1 MSALLPTALEIVI
14 SDLRV
19 GKPAVLPT
27 ETVYGLAARA
37 DDPMAIDAIYR
48 LKGRDDDKPLAL
60 CVTSISQA
68 QRFADL
74 PTLAIDMLERLWPGP
89 LTVVAPAIPGAP
101 LDRRM
106 MATDGT
112 LGLRCPDIFWAERL
126 GDMPLALTSANRSGQ
141 GDSLSAKAA
150 YDAFAPD
157 APIVL
162 DHGDS
167 PAGKPSTVIRFET
180 GGVRLLRE
188 GAMSAEQ
195 FADFDIKWLS

>member
-1 MSALLPTALEIVI
+1 MSALTPTALETVI

-48 LKGRDDDKPLAL
+48 LKGRDDGKPLAL
-60 CVTSISQA
+60 CVTSIDHA

-74 PTLAIDMLERLWPGP
+74 PPLAVNMLKRLWPGP
-89 LTVVAPAIPGAP
+89 LTVVAPARSGAP

-106 MATDGT
+106 IAADGT

-126 GDMPLALTSANRSGQ
+126 GDMPLALTSANQSGQ
-141 GDSLSAKAA
+141 GDSLTAKAA
-150 YDAFAPD
+150 YDAFRPD

-162 DHGDS
+162 DHGRS
-167 PAGKPSTVIRFET
+167 PAGKPSTVIRFES
-180 GGVRLLRE
+180 GG
-188 GAMSAEQ
+188 
-195 FADFDIKWLS
+195 FADFDIKWLL

>member
-1 MSALLPTALEIVI
+1 MSAYNLSALETVLI
-14 SDLRV
+14 DLRV

-48 LKGRDDDKPLAL
+48 LKGRDDGKPLAL
-60 CVTSISQA
+60 CVTSSEEA

-74 PTLAIDMLERLWPGP
+74 PPLALEMLTRLWPGP
-89 LTVVAPAIPGAP
+89 LTMVAPAKSGAP

-106 MATDGT
+106 KAPDGT
-112 LGLRCPDIFWAERL
+112 LGLRCPDIFWRERL

-141 GDSLSAKAA
+141 SDSLTAKAA

-157 APIVL
+157 APLVL

-167 PAGKPSTVIRFET
+167 PAGKPSTVIRFEPT
-180 GGVRLLRE
+180 GVRLLRE
-188 GAMSAEQ
+188 GAMAAEA
-195 FADFDIKWLS
+195 FADFDIKWLT

>member
-1 MSALLPTALEIVI
+1 MNAYDLTALETVLV
-14 SDLRV
+14 DLRV

-48 LKGRDDDKPLAL
+48 LKGREDGKPLAL
-60 CVTSISQA
+60 CVTSRGQA
-68 QRFADL
+68 QCFTDL
-74 PTLAIDMLERLWPGP
+74 PPLALEMLNQLWPGP
-89 LTVVAPAIPGAP
+89 LTVVAPAKSGAS

-106 MATDGT
+106 IAPDGS
-112 LGLRCPDIFWAERL
+112 LGLRCPDIFWRDRL

-141 GDSLSAKAA
+141 GDSLTAKAA

-157 APIVL
+157 APLIL

-167 PAGKPSTVIRFET
+167 PVGKPSTVIRFEPH
-180 GGVRLLRE
+180 GVRLLRE
-188 GAMSAEQ
+188 GALSAEQ
-195 FADFDIKWLS
+195 FADFNVKWLL